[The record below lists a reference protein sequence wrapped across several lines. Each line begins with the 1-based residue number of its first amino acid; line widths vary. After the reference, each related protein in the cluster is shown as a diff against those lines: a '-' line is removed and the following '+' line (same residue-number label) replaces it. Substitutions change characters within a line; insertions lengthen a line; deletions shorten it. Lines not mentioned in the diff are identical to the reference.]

1 MRLSGK
7 TAIVYGGGGAIGGA
21 VARAFARD
29 GATVFLTGRTAA
41 KLDRVATA
49 IGPRAEVAV
58 VDALDP
64 AAVNAHADAVAAKAG
79 GIDIVMNA
87 VGIVHVQGT
96 PFAEL
101 SLDDYAW
108 PITAYSRTLF
118 ITAQAAARHMAP
130 RRRGVILSLSTP
142 GSRLAGPGYMGYGVA
157 CAAKEAITRQLAGEL
172 GPQGI
177 RAVCLMSHAIPEA
190 LAAGSHA
197 NEVFRPMAEKAGM
210 TIEAMVAGATGTTL
224 LQRLPTLQQIADA
237 AAFAASDEGAALTGT
252 VLNLTC
258 GAIVG

>member
-1 MRLSGK
+1 MRLAGK
-7 TAIVYGGGGAIGGA
+7 TAIIHGGGGAIGGA

-29 GATVFLTGRTAA
+29 GARVFLAGRTAA
-41 KLDRVATA
+41 KLDLTAAA
-49 IGPRAEVAV
+49 IGGDAEVAV
-58 VDALDP
+58 VDALDQR
-64 AAVNAHADAVAAKAG
+64 AVDAHADAVAAKAG

-87 VGIVHVQGT
+87 VGIHHVQGVV
-96 PFAEL
+96 FAEL

-108 PITAYSRTLF
+108 PITAYTRTLF
-118 ITAQAAARHMAP
+118 ITAQAAARHMVP
-130 RRRGVILSLSTP
+130 RGRGVILSLSTP

-177 RAVCLMSHAIPEA
+177 RAVCLMSHAIPET

-197 NEVFRPMAEKAGM
+197 RDVFAPSAERAGM
-210 TIEAMVAGATGTTL
+210 TVEAMVAGAAGATL